1 MISQLRPALVMIG
14 LMTLLLGVGYPL
26 AMTGL
31 AQAIFPHQA
40 NGSLIVRD
48 DGTIIGTPLI
58 AQDFEGAAYFH
69 PRPSAANYDAAAT
82 TGSNLGP
89 TSAAL
94 LERVSGDARRL
105 SQAAQGAAVP
115 VDLVT
120 TSGSGLDPHV
130 SPASAY
136 FQAPRVAEA
145 RGLPVREVRA
155 LVRTHVEGRALGL
168 FGEPRVN
175 VLELNLGLDGMSPP
189 PAGGDAEADTN

>member
-1 MISQLRPALVMIG
+1 MISQLRPAFVMLG
-14 LMTLLLGVGYPL
+14 LMTLLLGVAYPL

-40 NGSLIVRD
+40 NGSLILRE
-48 DGTIIGTPLI
+48 DGTVIGTPLM

-69 PRPSAANYDAAAT
+69 PRPSAAGYDAAAT

-94 LERVSGDARRL
+94 LARVAGDARRL

-130 SPASAY
+130 SPAAAY

-145 RGLPVREVRA
+145 RGLTVREVRA
-155 LVRTHVEGRALGL
+155 LVRAHVADRALGL

-175 VLELNLGLDGMSPP
+175 VLELNLALDEMSS
-189 PAGGDAEADTN
+189 PADGAAGADTN